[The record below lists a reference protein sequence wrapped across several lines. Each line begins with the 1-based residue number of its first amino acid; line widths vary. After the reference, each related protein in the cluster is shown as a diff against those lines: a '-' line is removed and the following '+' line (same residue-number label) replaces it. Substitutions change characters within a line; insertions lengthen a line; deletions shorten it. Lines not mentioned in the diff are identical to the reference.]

1 MSFLQPLSFAAWLAL
16 ACASA
21 AQDAPVGGG
30 PPLPEMTPR
39 EAVLDQL
46 LSERGSPEAFAK
58 AVAKAREIKLP
69 AQAILEARFLFHV
82 DRHEDAAIADMLPE
96 FLERRDRFKIAE
108 SEIFALKEDWLAVV
122 EYVQA
127 IAALRNGDNAGF
139 KKHITEAFWLS
150 PRQGAAFAP
159 HIDRLRLNEAMR
171 TVRIDFAGALTPL
184 AGGAP
189 VPLQQVLTDRKAIVL
204 FFWSPWSREC
214 EATLPGLPAT
224 TALLAKAGIAFAAI
238 IPEHAPAVVANA
250 RNLVEQL
257 KEPGAAWF
265 IDDEEAP
272 LHRTLRLQS
281 VPLAVL
287 VSPEGR
293 VLFNGHPDDD
303 LFWSALAEVTPGV
316 VRPHPVDG
324 PDEP

>member
-21 AQDAPVGGG
+21 AQDAPVGEG
-30 PPLPEMTPR
+30 PPPSEMTPR
-39 EAVLDQL
+39 EAVLDTL

-58 AVAKAREIKLP
+58 ALAQAREIKLP
-69 AQAILEARFLFHV
+69 EQAILEARFLFHV
-82 DRHEDAAIADMLPE
+82 DRHEDAALADMLPE
-96 FLERRDRFKIAE
+96 FLKRRDTFKISE

-127 IAALRNGDNAGF
+127 IAALRKGDNAAF

-184 AGGAP
+184 AGGDP
-189 VPLQQVLTDRKAIVL
+189 VPLQTILTDRKAIVL
-204 FFWSPWSREC
+204 HFWSPWSREC
-214 EATLPGLPAT
+214 EEALPEIPAT
-224 TALLAKAGIAFAAI
+224 TALLAKAGIAFASI
-238 IPEHAPAVVANA
+238 IPERAPAVVANA
-250 RNLVEQL
+250 RALVDQL
-257 KEPGAAWF
+257 KEPTAAWF
-265 IDDEEAP
+265 VDDEEAP

-293 VLFNGHPDDD
+293 ILFNGHPDDN
-303 LFWSALAEVTPGV
+303 LFWSALAEVAPGL
-316 VRPHPVDG
+316 VRPQPVDG